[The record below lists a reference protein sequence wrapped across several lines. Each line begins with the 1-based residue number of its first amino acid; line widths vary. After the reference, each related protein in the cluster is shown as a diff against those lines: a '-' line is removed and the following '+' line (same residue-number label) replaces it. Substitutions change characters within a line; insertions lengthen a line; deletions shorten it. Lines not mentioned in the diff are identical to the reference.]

1 MSSTEDNKAIS
12 NRMAEAINA
21 QDFDAMDQLMEP
33 TLAERFKAQMADG
46 FRAFPD
52 FHDVNELQV
61 AEGDYVANRFRATGT
76 HRGEYMGI
84 PATGRTVTIVG
95 IAIDEIRD
103 AWSTARRSSTWRGSR
118 SSWARRCGRSRWR
131 TPRPRGS
138 EASAGTGRGLLT
150 SRRLLHDPAQGPASN
165 SGGKRPM
172 SWVWSARLLQ
182 RVCQRMSD
190 NGRRE
195 CDGVSTATFPL
206 TRAAGRAAGP
216 PARLPQGPGQT
227 GAFSGLAV

>member
-1 MSSTEDNKAIS
+1 MSSTEENKAIS

-103 AWSTARRSSTWRGSR
+103 GRLVDSTSFFDL
-118 SSWARRCGRSRWR
+118 
-131 TPRPRGS
+131 
-138 EASAGTGRGLLT
+138 E
-150 SRRLLHDPAQGPASN
+150 
-165 SGGKRPM
+165 
-172 SWVWSARLLQ
+172 
-182 RVCQRMSD
+182 
-190 NGRRE
+190 
-195 CDGVSTATFPL
+195 
-206 TRAAGRAAGP
+206 
-216 PARLPQGPGQT
+216 
-227 GAFSGLAV
+227 GLAQQLGAALRAQPLEDAPSQGQ